1 MGRRKDFMPRKD
13 TEFFSFQRILVDK
26 VVANKAA
33 WGIPDADVNPL
44 VARRTEFEPVRVK
57 AQNKNTRTSVDVLAH
72 RDMRKVYEKEIRAFV
87 RKYREFIPDTGKVGM
102 GLAIHDTEPS
112 PRGQIESI
120 PVVAL
125 LPMGGGGIKV
135 ICWRETDQDRP
146 SMHRLA
152 DAIECRF
159 IIVQGRMA
167 INDPEAAPKTQIS
180 KKAKFWIQAGD
191 ENAGKHFYGFFRWV
205 NLTNPANSGQWSMA
219 QTVIIA

>member
-44 VARRTEFEPVRVK
+44 IARRSEFEPVRVK
-57 AQNKNTRTSVDVLAH
+57 AQNKNTRTSTDVLAH
-72 RDMRKVYEKEIRAFV
+72 RQMRKTYEKEIRAFV
-87 RKYREFIPDTGKVGM
+87 RKYKEFIPDTGKVGM
-102 GLAIHDTEPS
+102 GLTVRDTEPS
-112 PRGQIESI
+112 PRGLIESI

-125 LPMGGGGIKV
+125 LPIGGGGIKV
-135 ICWRETDQDRP
+135 ICKRETDQNRP

-152 DAIECRF
+152 DAIECRS
-159 IIVQGRMA
+159 ILVQGRMA
-167 INDPEAAPKTQIS
+167 INDPEAAPKSQIS
-180 KKAKFWIQAGD
+180 KKAKFIIQCGD

-205 NLTNPANSGQWSMA
+205 NLTNPANSGPWSKAHTMI
-219 QTVIIA
+219 VP